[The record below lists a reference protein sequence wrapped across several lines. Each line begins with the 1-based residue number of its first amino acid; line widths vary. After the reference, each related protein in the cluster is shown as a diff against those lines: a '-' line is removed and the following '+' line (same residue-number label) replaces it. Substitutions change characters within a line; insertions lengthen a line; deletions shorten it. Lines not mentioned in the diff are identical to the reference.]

1 MSNDMG
7 IFAAINSFSIIEPIL
22 RMLVYI
28 AVICVSFK
36 AIQALN
42 TYINKNSK

>member
-1 MSNDMG
+1 MSNTMG
-7 IFAAINSFSIIEPIL
+7 IFSAISSFAIIESIL

-28 AVICVSFK
+28 AVINVSFK

-42 TYINKNSK
+42 TYINKNSR